1 MNFKFNTFSKKNI
14 TSFIELSKIYYPHDQ
29 YLCSYNYIYKKYF
42 ERPNGKSYIHEIK
55 INNKVEGRLC
65 YQQDQIVYKNYII
78 PSLRPIDFLVS
89 ENARSPFTNT
99 LKLLNEPKD
108 LLKNYFIINTSN
120 KKSDHLYSQIL
131 KFPKYFD
138 FNTYFFFLNP
148 ISVFKIKKINYFFRQ
163 IFFLIFK
170 TLFSIFLFFKPNIK
184 IVETFDNNELTKI
197 FNFKFKSVAK
207 FNRNNKIFSHRLSMY
222 QKKNLTKLILKK
234 NNKNI
239 GYMILI
245 KAEYSKFD
253 ISIILDFYVNEQ
265 ITFTD
270 RIYLIHKLLITLCKQ
285 KTDIL
290 LVSGNDKCPI
300 FTNLIKFPFLKV
312 PDKFL
317 EHKSPFYGR
326 DFNYKIDNLNIFHLS
341 LFDMDWF

>member
-14 TSFIELSKIYYPHDQ
+14 TSFIELSKIYYPDNQ

-65 YQQDQIVYKNYII
+65 YQQDQIIYKNNII
-78 PSLRPIDFLVS
+78 ESLKPQDLLVS
-89 ENARSPFTNT
+89 EKARLPFTNT

-108 LLKNYFIINTSN
+108 LLKNYFILNTSN
-120 KKSDHLYSQIL
+120 KNSDRLYSQIL

-148 ISVFKIKKINYFFRQ
+148 ISIFKIKKINYFFRQ
-163 IFFLIFK
+163 IFFLLLK
-170 TLFSIFLFFKPNIK
+170 TILSILFFIKPKIK
-184 IVETFDNNELTKI
+184 LEQVLDNNKLTKV
-197 FNFKFKSVAK
+197 FNLKYKRIAK
-207 FNRNNKIFSHRLSMY
+207 FNRNNKIFLHRLSIY
-222 QKKNLTKLILKK
+222 QNNDVTKLILKK
-234 NNKNI
+234 NNKQV
-239 GYMILI
+239 GYLILI
-245 KAEYSKFD
+245 KAEYKKFD
-253 ISIILDFYVNEQ
+253 ISIILDFYVSEQ
-265 ITFTD
+265 LKIKD
-270 RIYLIHKLLITLCKQ
+270 RLYVLWKLLTILCKQ

-290 LVSGNDKCPI
+290 FVSGNDKCTI

-326 DFNYKIDNLNIFHLS
+326 NFNCKINNLNKFHLT